1 MQLSLNLIMKKT
13 ILIAL
18 IALAGLTGALL
29 LLNFKQKPQA
39 PTNQI
44 LVAATIPPVGD
55 MVWQIAG
62 ADSGLMVM
70 TILPPGASPHTYE
83 PTPEDM
89 RDLQNARLIFTIGHG
104 LDDWAV
110 SLTANIPQVEI
121 ITMDQGLNLRE
132 HDHGHEEDE
141 LKKEDHEEN
150 KDPHYWLSV
159 KNAKIMA
166 GNITQAL
173 ITLDPANEK
182 LYAENLADYM
192 DELNYTDEAIKHKFR
207 DFEKRDILTYHNAWG
222 YFADDYDL
230 NVIGAFEANPGQEP
244 TIDQLAEL
252 QTKIKNHG
260 LHTIFIEPQLS
271 EQVIK
276 PFSQDLGLKTAV
288 LDPLGGSDMGYT
300 TLMLYNA
307 NAIAQSL
314 FEQ

>member
-1 MQLSLNLIMKKT
+1 MKKT

-62 ADSGLMVM
+62 ADSGLAVM

-104 LDDWAV
+104 LDDWTE

-141 LKKEDHEEN
+141 LKEEDHEEN

>member
-104 LDDWAV
+104 LDDWAE
-110 SLTANIPQVEI
+110 SLTINLPQAEI

-141 LKKEDHEEN
+141 LKEEDREEN
-150 KDPHYWLSV
+150 KDPHYWLSI

-166 GNITQAL
+166 GNIAQAL

-192 DELNYTDEAIKHKFR
+192 DELNYTDETIKHKFR
-207 DFEKRDILTYHNAWG
+207 DFEKRNILTYHNAWG

-230 NVIGAFEANPGQEP
+230 NVIGAFEVNPGQEP
-244 TIDQLAEL
+244 TIDQLSEL
-252 QTKIKNHG
+252 QTKIKNYG

-288 LDPLGGSDMGYT
+288 LDPLG
-300 TLMLYNA
+300 
-307 NAIAQSL
+307 
-314 FEQ
+314 

>member
-1 MQLSLNLIMKKT
+1 MKKT

-18 IALAGLTGALL
+18 IALAGLAGALL

-39 PTNQI
+39 QTNQI

-62 ADSGLMVM
+62 ADSGLVVM
-70 TILPPGASPHTYE
+70 TILPSGASPHTYE

-89 RDLQNARLIFTIGHG
+89 RNLQNARRIFTIGHG
-104 LDDWAV
+104 LDDWAK
-110 SLTANIPQVEI
+110 SLTVNLPQAEI
-121 ITMDQGLNLRE
+121 INMDQGLNLRE

-141 LKKEDHEEN
+141 ENETRDDHKEN
-150 KDPHYWLSV
+150 MDPHYWLSV
-159 KNAKIMA
+159 KNAKIIA
-166 GNITQAL
+166 GNIAQAL
-173 ITLDPANEK
+173 IALDPANEK
-182 LYAENLADYM
+182 LYVDNLADYM
-192 DELNYTDEAIKHKFR
+192 DELNYTDETIKDKFR

-222 YFADDYDL
+222 YFAADYDL
-230 NVIGAFEANPGQEP
+230 NVIGAFEVNPGQEP
-244 TIDQLAEL
+244 TIEQLAEL
-252 QTKIKNHG
+252 QTKIKKYG

-276 PFSQDLGLKTAV
+276 PFSQDLGLKTAI